1 MCAAS
6 RDLQSTLHAPAY
18 ISRFKILSSMNRS
31 GSSAAWSAEAHAR
44 SLEVKSPGETS
55 KESGGVPWELG
66 SGSYPD
72 RGSAGTES
80 RQNALPTYLLRAPT
94 ARLRA
99 PPTSYLPIP
108 RPRSEAKKY
117 P

>member
-55 KESGGVPWELG
+55 KESGGVPCLG
-66 SGSYPD
+66 GVVD
-72 RGSAGTES
+72 RAMA
-80 RQNALPTYLLRAPT
+80 ALA
-94 ARLRA
+94 
-99 PPTSYLPIP
+99 S
-108 RPRSEAKKY
+108 
-117 P
+117 